1 VKRHFP
7 IILSAPSGGGKTT
20 IVHRLLETRDD
31 IGYSVSCT
39 TRPPRPGEVDGVDYY
54 FLSIAKFLDLQER
67 AELAESAEVHG
78 HLYGTLCSEVRRV
91 LDSGRHVIMD
101 IDVQGARQFRK
112 AFPESVL
119 IYVLPPSGEVL
130 LERLRSRNTET
141 GDSLKKRL
149 LGALVELQAVPM
161 YQYVVLNDDLER
173 AVADVGRI
181 VDTEGLRRERIED
194 LERDVRAI
202 VDRLELELDNSTKA
216 GAGNFDPADGG
227 SRK

>member
-1 VKRHFP
+1 VRRCFP
-7 IILSAPSGGGKTT
+7 IILSSPSGGGKTT
-20 IVHRLLETRDD
+20 IVHKLLETRND

-39 TRPPRPGEVDGVDYY
+39 TRPPRPGEVDGRDYY
-54 FLSIAKFLDLQER
+54 FVSIPAFLGLQER
-67 AELAESAEVHG
+67 GELAESAEVHG
-78 HLYGTLCSEVRRV
+78 HLYGTLCSEVNRV

-101 IDVQGARQFRK
+101 IDVQGARQFHA

-130 LERLRSRNTET
+130 LERLRARNTET
-141 GDSLKKRL
+141 REALKRRL

-173 AVADVGRI
+173 AVASVGGI

-202 VDRLELELDNSTKA
+202 VDRLELELES
-216 GAGNFDPADGG
+216 
-227 SRK
+227 

>member
-1 VKRHFP
+1 VRRRFP
-7 IILSAPSGGGKTT
+7 IILSSPSGGGKTT
-20 IVHRLLETRDD
+20 IVHRLLESRDD

-39 TRPPRPGEVDGVDYY
+39 TRPPRPGEVNGKDYY
-54 FLSIAKFLDLQER
+54 FVSIPKFLELQQR
-67 AELAESAEVHG
+67 GELAESAEVHG

-101 IDVQGARQFRK
+101 IDVQGARQFRA

-130 LERLRSRNTET
+130 LERLRARNTET
-141 GDSLKKRL
+141 SDALKKRL

-173 AVADVGRI
+173 AVANVAGI
-181 VDTEGLRRERIED
+181 VDTEGLRRDRLEN

-202 VDRLELELDNSTKA
+202 VDRLEREQE
-216 GAGNFDPADGG
+216 G
-227 SRK
+227 

>member
-1 VKRHFP
+1 MRRHFP
-7 IILSAPSGGGKTT
+7 IILSSPSGGGKTT
-20 IVHRLLETRDD
+20 IVHRLLEKRSD

-39 TRPPRPGEVDGVDYY
+39 TRPPRPGEVDGKDYY
-54 FLSIAKFLDLQER
+54 FLSIQKFLDLQER
-67 AELAESAEVHG
+67 GELAESAEVHG

-141 GDSLKKRL
+141 DETLKKRL
-149 LGALVELQAVPM
+149 VGALVELQAVPM

-173 AVADVGRI
+173 AVADVERI
-181 VDTEGLRRERIED
+181 IDTEGLRRERIEN

-202 VDRLELELDNSTKA
+202 VDRLELELD
-216 GAGNFDPADGG
+216 GAANGGTGNPDQVKDG
-227 SRK
+227 SR

>member
-1 VKRHFP
+1 MRRRFP
-7 IILSAPSGGGKTT
+7 IILSSPSGGGKTT
-20 IVHRLLETRDD
+20 IVRRLLESRDD

-39 TRPPRPGEVDGVDYY
+39 TRPPRPNEVDGKDYN
-54 FLSIAKFLDLQER
+54 FLSIPRFLDLQER
-67 AELAESAEVHG
+67 GELAESAEVHG

-101 IDVQGARQFRK
+101 IDVQGARQFRS

-130 LERLRSRNTET
+130 LERLRARNTET
-141 GDSLKKRL
+141 SDSLKKRL

-161 YQYVVLNDDLER
+161 YHYVVLNDDLER
-173 AVADVGRI
+173 AVANVAGIIDA
-181 VDTEGLRRERIED
+181 EGLRRDRLEN

-202 VDRLELELDNSTKA
+202 VDRLELELDS
-216 GAGNFDPADGG
+216 
-227 SRK
+227 

>member
-1 VKRHFP
+1 MRRCFP
-7 IILSAPSGGGKTT
+7 IILSSPSGGGKTT
-20 IVHRLLETRDD
+20 IVHKLLETRND

-39 TRPPRPGEVDGVDYY
+39 TRPPRPGEVDGRDYY
-54 FLSIAKFLDLQER
+54 FVSIPAFLGLQER
-67 AELAESAEVHG
+67 GELAESAEVHG
-78 HLYGTLCSEVRRV
+78 HLYGTLCSEVNRV

-101 IDVQGARQFRK
+101 IDVQGARQFHA

-130 LERLRSRNTET
+130 LERLRARNTET
-141 GDSLKKRL
+141 REALKRRL

-173 AVADVGRI
+173 AVASVGGI

-202 VDRLELELDNSTKA
+202 VDRLELELES
-216 GAGNFDPADGG
+216 
-227 SRK
+227 

>member
-1 VKRHFP
+1 
-7 IILSAPSGGGKTT
+7 
-20 IVHRLLETRDD
+20 
-31 IGYSVSCT
+31 
-39 TRPPRPGEVDGVDYY
+39 
-54 FLSIAKFLDLQER
+54 
-67 AELAESAEVHG
+67 
-78 HLYGTLCSEVRRV
+78 
-91 LDSGRHVIMD
+91 MD

-141 GDSLKKRL
+141 DDTLKQRL
-149 LGALVELQAVPM
+149 IGALVELQAVPM

-173 AVADVGRI
+173 AVADVARI
-181 VDTEGLRRERIED
+181 VDTEGLRRERRED

-202 VDRLELELDNSTKA
+202 VDRLEQELDNSAKA
-216 GAGNFDPADGG
+216 GAVYTDPAKGG